1 MLMKNKLTFTALVGL
16 LLSAA
21 SCTKYLEPQPDNSLS
36 KKQILSIPAYAEGL
50 LLNAYRAMP
59 SVVSFDHDVITDDGV
74 SNDPSS
80 AYRLMATG
88 SWSAD
93 NDPVSQ
99 WNVAYKEIYY
109 VNLFLQDYGQ
119 VTWDAENAV
128 INALDRHRLKGEA
141 YGLRA
146 WWEFQLLEYHAGLTA
161 DGRLMGFPIV
171 LKPLTVADN
180 LNLPRA
186 TFADCVARIVADC
199 DTAIANL
206 PGTYADVA
214 GEADQNQAMGAR
226 WTNRMD
232 GYAARAL
239 KSRVTLFAASPA
251 FNLKDDASGWQ
262 AAAKAAG
269 ELLQLNGGV
278 ASLSPTGLAWYTNSA
293 DPEIIWARA
302 IVSTSAPEAA
312 NFPPSLLGSG
322 RTDPSQ
328 NLVNAFPMKN
338 GYPIDNPLSGYDA
351 SHPYAGRDPR
361 LADYII
367 YNGNTLGAKGQIFTY
382 LGAPLNGTGVQTN
395 STRTGYYLSK
405 FMLDNVSVSN
415 PTVNQNQFNT
425 YFRFTEVFLNYAEA
439 ANEAWGPDA
448 DPQGYGFT
456 PRSIL
461 AAIRRR
467 AGIAQ
472 PDNYLASLTTRDA
485 FRALVHNERRLEL
498 CFEGRRFNDLR
509 RWKDLAGFQAP
520 VQGVSITQTAVN
532 PSSWSYAYSTV
543 EQRDYKDYMIYGPI
557 PRDQVLKSDSLQQN
571 KGW

>member
-1 MLMKNKLTFTALVGL
+1 MKNKLIATALFAPL
-16 LLSAA
+16 LLAA
-21 SCTKYLEPQPDNSLS
+21 SCTKYLEPQPDNSLTR
-36 KKQILSIPAYAEGL
+36 KQVLSIPAFAEGL

-59 SVVSFDHDVITDDGV
+59 STVSFDHDVITDDAV

-80 AYRLMATG
+80 PYRLMATG

-109 VNLFLQDYGQ
+109 VNLFLRDYGQ

-128 INALDRHRLKGEA
+128 INRLDQQRLKGEA

-146 WWEFQLLEYHAGLTA
+146 WWEFQLLEYHAGITA
-161 DGRLMGFPIV
+161 DGRLMGFPII
-171 LKPLTVADN
+171 LKPLTVTDN
-180 LNLPRA
+180 LNLARA
-186 TFADCVARIVADC
+186 TFQACVAQIMADC
-199 DTAIANL
+199 DTAIADL
-206 PGTYADVA
+206 PDTYADVP
-214 GEADQNQAMGAR
+214 GKTDQNQAMGTR
-226 WTNRMD
+226 WSNRMD
-232 GYAARAL
+232 GFAARAL

-251 FNLKDDASGWQ
+251 FNLSGD
-262 AAAKAAG
+262 AAAWETAARAAG
-269 ELLQLNGGV
+269 ELLQMNGGV
-278 ASLSPTGLAWYTNSA
+278 ASLSPTGLTWYRNSA
-293 DPEIIWARA
+293 DPEIIWSRA
-302 IVSTSAPEAA
+302 IVSTSGPEAE
-312 NFPPSLLGSG
+312 NFPPSLLGNG

-338 GYPIDNPLSGYDA
+338 GYPVSNPLSGYDP

-361 LADYII
+361 LSDYII
-367 YNGNTLGAKGQIFTY
+367 YNGNKLGAKGQIFTY
-382 LGAPLNGTGVQTN
+382 LGAPINGINVQTN

-448 DPQGYGFT
+448 DPEGYGFT
-456 PRSIL
+456 ARSIL
-461 AAIRRR
+461 GAIRKR
-467 AGIAQ
+467 AGITQ
-472 PDNYLASLTTRDA
+472 PDNYLASITSRED

-509 RWKDLAGFQAP
+509 RWKDLADFQAA
-520 VQGVSITQTAVN
+520 VGGVSITQTSAS
-532 PSSWSYAYSTV
+532 PPSWSYAYDQV
-543 EQRDYKDYMIYGPI
+543 EQRDYKDYMLYGPI
-557 PRDQVLKSDSLQQN
+557 PRDQILKSDSLQQN

>member
-1 MLMKNKLTFTALVGL
+1 
-16 LLSAA
+16 
-21 SCTKYLEPQPDNSLS
+21 
-36 KKQILSIPAYAEGL
+36 
-50 LLNAYRAMP
+50 MP
-59 SVVSFDHDVITDDGV
+59 STVSFDHDVITDDAV

-128 INALDRHRLKGEA
+128 INRLDQQRLKGEA

-146 WWEFQLLEYHAGLTA
+146 WWEFQLLEYHSGIAA
-161 DGRLMGFPIV
+161 DGRLLGFPII
-171 LKPLTVADN
+171 LKPLTVTDN
-180 LNLPRA
+180 LNLARA
-186 TFADCVARIVADC
+186 TFEACVAQIVADC

-206 PGTYADVA
+206 PDTYADVA
-214 GEADQNQAMGAR
+214 GKTDQNQAMGTR
-226 WTNRMD
+226 WSNRMD
-232 GYAARAL
+232 GFAARAL

-251 FNLKDDASGWQ
+251 FNLSTGQ
-262 AAAKAAG
+262 AAWETAARAAG
-269 ELLQLNGGV
+269 ELLQTNGGV
-278 ASLSPTGLAWYTNSA
+278 ASLSPTGLTWYRNSA
-293 DPEIIWARA
+293 DPEIIWSRA
-302 IVSTSAPEAA
+302 IVSTSGPEAE
-312 NFPPSLLGSG
+312 NFPPSLLGNG

-338 GYPIDNPLSGYDA
+338 GYPLSNPLSGYDP
-351 SHPYAGRDPR
+351 SNPYAGRDPR
-361 LADYII
+361 LSDYII
-367 YNGNTLGAKGQIFTY
+367 YNGNKLGAKGQIFTY
-382 LGAPLNGTGVQTN
+382 LGAPINGINVQTN

-448 DPQGYGFT
+448 DPEGYGFT
-456 PRSIL
+456 ARSIL
-461 AAIRRR
+461 GAIRKR
-467 AGIAQ
+467 AGITQ
-472 PDNYLASLTTRDA
+472 PDNYLASITSRED

-509 RWKDLAGFQAP
+509 RWKDLADFQAA
-520 VQGVSITQTAVN
+520 VGGVSITQTSAS
-532 PSSWSYAYSTV
+532 PPSWSYAYDQV
-543 EQRDYKDYMIYGPI
+543 EQRDYKDYMLYGPI
-557 PRDQVLKSDSLQQN
+557 PRDQILKSDSLQQN